1 MNKIAITGASGH
13 LGTALISQLIEL
25 NDWEIKAQYNSQ
37 YPPIE
42 HPNLHWIKGDLSKES
57 LAKLIVGMDYVIHCA
72 AIISITGGQNG
83 RVVDTN
89 VNGTK
94 NVLDTCIQHSIQ
106 RLIHVSSTHALQEN
120 PFDSEFNETRPYKTS
135 ADFAYDYSKAQAEK
149 LVLQEVTSGKIDA
162 LIVRP
167 SAIIGPPDFK
177 PSLMG
182 QALMDFFKGK
192 IPAVVKGGYDCVDV
206 RDVATSIISALEKG
220 VKGESYNLT
229 GEYVTIKKLASI
241 AANFGNVKAP
251 KMVVPH
257 WLILTVIPFIRFGA
271 RLTKKA
277 PKFTKESTT
286 VLLKGHQNMSHKK
299 AQKVLGH
306 SPRPLEKTI
315 QDTLQWFDHH
325 SKEKQKSVRK
335 SEI

>member
-25 NDWEIKAQYNSQ
+25 NDWEINAQYNSQ
-37 YPPIE
+37 HPPIE
-42 HPNLHWIKGDLSKES
+42 DSKLTWVKGDLSKES
-57 LAKLIVGMDYVIHCA
+57 LNNLINGMDFVIHCA

-89 VNGTK
+89 VKGTK
-94 NVLDTCIQHSIQ
+94 NVLDTCIEHSIQ

-120 PFDSEFNETRPYKTS
+120 PLDSEFNETRPYKTS
-135 ADFAYDYSKAQAEK
+135 SDFAYDYSKAQAEK
-149 LVLQEVTSGKIDA
+149 LVLQEVANGKIDA
-162 LIVRP
+162 IIVRP
-167 SAIIGPPDFK
+167 SAMIGPPDFK

-182 QALMDFFKGK
+182 QALMDFYKGK

-206 RDVATSIISALEKG
+206 RDVATSIISALERG

-229 GEYVTIKKLASI
+229 GEYVTIKKLATI
-241 AANFGNVKAP
+241 AANFGMVKAP

-257 WLILTVIPFIRFGA
+257 WLILTVIPFIGFGA

-286 VLLKGHQNMSHKK
+286 VLLNGHRNMSHKK

-315 QDTLQWFDHH
+315 QDTLKWFDQH
-325 SKEKQKSVRK
+325 S
-335 SEI
+335 